1 MKRRYVVNLTD
12 EERRYLRELTTK
24 GQAKARRLRRARTLL
39 LADAGRSDAF
49 VSEAL
54 GCGINTVE
62 RTRKRCVE
70 EGIEAALSER
80 PRPGKAPKLDS
91 AEEALLVAVA
101 CSDAPQGRS
110 RWTMRLLSDKMVE
123 LTEHEAVSRELVRR
137 TLKKT
142 RSSPGRRSSGA

>member
-24 GQAKARRLRRARTLL
+24 GQTKARRLRRARTLL
-39 LADAGRSDAF
+39 LADEGRSDAF
-49 VSEAL
+49 VAEAL
-54 GCGINTVE
+54 GCGINTAE

-70 EGIEAALSER
+70 EGLEAALSEW
-80 PRPGKAPKLDS
+80 PRPGKEPKLDT
-91 AEEALLVAVA
+91 AEEAMLVAVA
-101 CSDAPQGRS
+101 CSDAPEGRS

-123 LTEHEAVSRELVRR
+123 LTEHETVSRELVRR

-142 RSSPGRRSSGA
+142 RSSHGRSGSGA